1 MADDKWARHLF
12 NTVYKGFLDPK
23 EMESMIDGKDLWM
36 NPAEVGKRLE
46 KRNNLAKKARG
57 PKKKQKA
64 LLSPTKAS

>member
-1 MADDKWARHLF
+1 
-12 NTVYKGFLDPK
+12 
-23 EMESMIDGKDLWM
+23 MIDGKDLWM